1 MKIKTVFLTL
11 VILSALAQACQ
22 FQPSTSTPNLPTTSA
37 PTDEPTAPPVTEP
50 VVVDESTATP
60 TEIQHIA
67 RPDAP
72 NYIETQLVQD
82 CSVGERY
89 VAGEPVSI
97 PTACDLWEVDFVERP
112 TTSTFDVYYP
122 YLDIENAQ
130 FGATIDWLFAR
141 IEPYGAALPADG
153 TSLYYAFELDL
164 DFDSISDI
172 LITVQN
178 LQLSDVVW
186 TVDGVRAWHFRDGEV
201 SLFFNQGIAS
211 DPDLI
216 WARRTP
222 DGWVEFGF
230 KPSALDGDLIFAWWA
245 WAYQGD
251 LEASQF
257 IPLDT
262 MSDTLFAIDNTCAF
276 GFNGDATQ
284 LPNFCR

>member
-1 MKIKTVFLTL
+1 MKSHTIILTIVFLSML
-11 VILSALAQACQ
+11 IQACQ
-22 FQPSTSTPNLPTTSA
+22 FQPSTPTPEPLVIAA
-37 PTDEPTAPPVTEP
+37 PTDEPTPSPTVEP
-50 VVVDESTATP
+50 VIVDVSTATP
-60 TEIQHIA
+60 TVIQHVT
-67 RPDAP
+67 RPDTP
-72 NYIETQLVQD
+72 NYIETQSVRD

-89 VAGEPVSI
+89 LAGEPVSI

-122 YLDIENAQ
+122 YLDIESAQ

-141 IEPYGAALPADG
+141 IEPYEAALPADG
-153 TSLYYAFELDL
+153 SSLYYAFELDL
-164 DFDSISDI
+164 DFDSISEI
-172 LITVQN
+172 LISVQN

-186 TVDGVRAWHFRDGEV
+186 TVDGVRAWRFRDGEV
-201 SLFFNQGIAS
+201 DLFFDQGIAS
-211 DPDLI
+211 DPDLV

-230 KPSALDGDLIFAWWA
+230 KPTTLDGDLIFAWWA

-262 MSDTLFAIDNTCAF
+262 MPDTLFAIDNTCAF
-276 GFNGDATQ
+276 GFNGDATK
-284 LPNFCR
+284 LPNYCR